1 MSETNTS
8 QTRPARRG
16 RGPMQSGMPGEKAK
30 DFKGTLKKL
39 LKYASVYRAA
49 LIIVIAFAMGSTVF
63 SIAGPK
69 VLSQATTEIFTGLMS
84 KIGGTGGIDF
94 TRSAISCC
102 RYWDSISSARHFP
115 LFRAG
120 S

>member
-16 RGPMQSGMPGEKAK
+16 RGPMQSGMPGEKAT

-49 LIIVIAFAMGSTVF
+49 LIIVIAQCLIAWIVAFVVHMGGS
-63 SIAGPK
+63 
-69 VLSQATTEIFTGLMS
+69 LM
-84 KIGGTGGIDF
+84 GF
-94 TRSAISCC
+94 
-102 RYWDSISSARHFP
+102 
-115 LFRAG
+115 
-120 S
+120 